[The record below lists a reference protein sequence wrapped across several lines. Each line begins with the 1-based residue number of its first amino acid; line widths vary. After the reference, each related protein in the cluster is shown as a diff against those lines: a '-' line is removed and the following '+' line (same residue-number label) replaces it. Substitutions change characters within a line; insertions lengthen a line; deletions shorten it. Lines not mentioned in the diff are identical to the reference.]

1 MAGEVDFPMTQ
12 AITIHESVS
21 LLHCR
26 ILSVYFTLQDTM
38 LISPPHRELS
48 KSGTVCKHNTS
59 LETSERSPPHGS
71 TGSVQYARLQVQLN
85 FTSSQSCGHC
95 SLVALS
101 RKVLERSAHYSLP
114 MWPHIGCQSL
124 SPTITLEVL
133 PPHRS
138 ASRAC
143 SFHPQGVTAVVHGF

>member
-1 MAGEVDFPMTQ
+1 MDEEVNSPMVQ
-12 AITIHESVS
+12 AITIQEPVS

-38 LISPPHRELS
+38 LLSPPHRELLN
-48 KSGTVCKHNTS
+48 SGTVSASNHS
-59 LETSERSPPHGS
+59 LETSKSGPPHGS
-71 TGSVQYARLQVQLN
+71 TGSVPYACSQVHLS
-85 FTSSQSCGHC
+85 FTSSQDCRHC
-95 SLVALS
+95 SLVAPP
-101 RKVLERSAHYSLP
+101 RKVLERSVHYSLP

-138 ASRAC
+138 AGRAC